1 MRDVSIKLKSSTYSG
16 IQERQ
21 RKTLIDVETTHMA
34 ATDLDKYWTALDKVR
49 WHTNNTMQVS
59 TRLRRGIVSC
69 SCY

>member
-34 ATDLDKYWTALDKVR
+34 ATDLDKYWTALDKVI
-49 WHTNNTMQVS
+49 NT
-59 TRLRRGIVSC
+59 
-69 SCY
+69 CYTYILHIL

>member
-34 ATDLDKYWTALDKVR
+34 ATDLDKYWTALDKVT
-49 WHTNNTMQVS
+49 WHT
-59 TRLRRGIVSC
+59 I
-69 SCY
+69 Y